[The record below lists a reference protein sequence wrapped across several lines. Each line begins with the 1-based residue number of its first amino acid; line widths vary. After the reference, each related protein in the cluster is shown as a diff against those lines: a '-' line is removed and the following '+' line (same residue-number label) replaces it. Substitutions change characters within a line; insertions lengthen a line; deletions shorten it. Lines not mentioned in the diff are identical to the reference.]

1 MDDPPCHLRIVRRVG
16 RRATLCDPRPEVS
29 VTRLELRYDLRNPA
43 IAGTSVADRYDA
55 ALEQIEW
62 GEANGF
68 RTVTLS
74 EHHGTA
80 DAYLPSPFVFGAAI
94 AARTERI
101 RIRIAALIAP
111 LHDPLRIA
119 EDAAVLDQL
128 SRGRLELVVA
138 NGYVPSEFAMFDKD
152 LSQRVP
158 AVVET
163 IATLQAAWTGEP
175 FEFRGRTV
183 MVTPKPYREPR
194 PGIFLGGSSAGAARR
209 AARIADVFFPS
220 DDTHWDT
227 YRAAVVERG
236 GPDFG
241 PMPPVAPRFLHVCD
255 DVEQGWAEVG
265 PFVASDRESYGT
277 WAREADLDTGHRLV
291 TDDNG
296 LRDDP
301 EYRVVTPEQCIELLR
316 DLGPSTT
323 VPLNPMMGG
332 IPPEVAWR
340 SLRLFVERVVPAL

>member
-1 MDDPPCHLRIVRRVG
+1 M
-16 RRATLCDPRPEVS
+16 
-29 VTRLELRYDLRNPA
+29 TRLELRYDLRNPS
-43 IAGTSVADRYDA
+43 IAGVSVADRYEA
-55 ALEQIEW
+55 ALDQIEW
-62 GEANGF
+62 GERHGF

-74 EHHGTA
+74 EHHGTE
-80 DAYLPSPFVFGAAI
+80 DWYLPSPFVFGAAV

-101 RIRIAALIAP
+101 KIRIAALIAP

-152 LSQRVP
+152 LAARVP

-163 IATLQAAWTGEP
+163 IETLQAAWTGEP

-183 MVTPKPYREPR
+183 RVTPRPHREPR
-194 PGIFLGGSSAGAARR
+194 PAIFLGGSSAGAARR

-220 DDTHWDT
+220 DATHWET
-227 YRAAVVERG
+227 YRAAVIERG

-241 PMPPVAPRFLHVCD
+241 PMPPVAPRFVHVCE

-265 PFVASDRESYGT
+265 PYVANDRNSYGA
-277 WAREADLDTGHRLV
+277 WAAEAGLDTGHRPV
-291 TDDNG
+291 SDDVG

-301 EYRVVTPEQCIELLR
+301 EYRVLTPTQCVELLR
-316 DLGPSTT
+316 ELGSSAT
-323 VPLNPMMGG
+323 LPMTPMAGG
-332 IPPEVAWR
+332 VPPEVAWR
-340 SLRLFVERVVPAL
+340 SLRLLVERVVPEL

>member
-1 MDDPPCHLRIVRRVG
+1 M
-16 RRATLCDPRPEVS
+16 
-29 VTRLELRYDLRNPA
+29 TRLELRYDLRNPA
-43 IAGTSVADRYDA
+43 IAGTSVADRYEA
-55 ALEQIEW
+55 ALDQIAW
-62 GEANGF
+62 GEQHGF

-80 DAYLPSPFVFGAAI
+80 DSYLPSPFVFGAAV

-111 LHDPLRIA
+111 LHDPLRVA

-138 NGYVPSEFAMFDKD
+138 NGYVPSEFAMFDRS
-152 LSQRVP
+152 LSERVP

-163 IATLQAAWTGEP
+163 IETLKAAWTGAP
-175 FEFRGRTV
+175 FEFRERSVT
-183 MVTPKPYREPR
+183 VTPRPYREPR
-194 PGIFLGGSSAGAARR
+194 PGIFLGGSSAGAAKR

-227 YRAAVVERG
+227 YRRAVVERG

-241 PMPPVAPRFLHVCD
+241 PMPPVGPRFLHVCE
-255 DVEQGWAEVG
+255 DVEQGWEEVG
-265 PFVASDRESYGT
+265 PFVENDRESYGS
-277 WAREADLDTGHRLV
+277 WAQEADLDTGHRTV
-291 TDDNG
+291 TEDNG

-301 EYRVVTPEQCIELLR
+301 EYRVVTPDECVELLR
-316 DLGPSTT
+316 ELGPTAT
-323 VPLNPMMGG
+323 LPMNPMMGG

-340 SLRLFVERVVPAL
+340 SLRLLVDRVVPAL

>member
-1 MDDPPCHLRIVRRVG
+1 M
-16 RRATLCDPRPEVS
+16 
-29 VTRLELRYDLRNPA
+29 TRLELRYDLRNPA
-43 IAGTSVADRYDA
+43 LAGVSVADRYAA
-55 ALEQIEW
+55 ALEQIAW
-62 GEANGF
+62 GEQHGF

-80 DAYLPSPFVFGAAI
+80 DSYLPSPFVFGAAV

-138 NGYVPSEFAMFDKD
+138 NGYVPSEFAMFDKE

-163 IATLQAAWTGEP
+163 IETLQAAWTGEP
-175 FEFRGRTV
+175 FDFRGRRVT
-183 MVTPKPYREPR
+183 VTPRPYREPR

-220 DDTHWDT
+220 DGTHWDA

-241 PMPPVAPRFLHVCD
+241 PMPPIAPRFIHVCE
-255 DVEQGWAEVG
+255 DVEQGWADVG
-265 PFVASDRESYGT
+265 PYVANDRNSYGT
-277 WAREADLDTGHRLV
+277 WAAEAGLDTGHRPV
-291 TDDNG
+291 TEDNG

-301 EYRVVTPEQCIELLR
+301 EYRVLTPEQCVELLV
-316 DLGPSTT
+316 DLGPSATLPMT
-323 VPLNPMMGG
+323 PMMGG
-332 IPPEVAWR
+332 VPPEIAWS
-340 SLRLFVERVVPAL
+340 SLRLLVDRVVPEL